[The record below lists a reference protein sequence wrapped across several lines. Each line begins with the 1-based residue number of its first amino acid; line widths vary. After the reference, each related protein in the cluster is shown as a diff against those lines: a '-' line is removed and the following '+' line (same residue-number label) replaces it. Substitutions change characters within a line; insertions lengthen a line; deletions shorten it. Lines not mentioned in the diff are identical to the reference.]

1 MSAQVQKPMSE
12 IRKELRIKWY
22 RCPIDPTVLREL
34 SKPSDLQGF
43 QMALG
48 HLGLWLLTGALSF
61 YFAVEQLWLGFLLT
75 IFLHGTVGTFFSAP
89 HHELCHGTV
98 FKTKRFNEIFL
109 QIFSTLG
116 LQNFHIY
123 KMSHSYHHRFTLHRI
138 ADKEVVLPKTPSLR
152 FLYLL
157 QLFTFNITGGFESRG
172 LFPTMRGLFRVAAD
186 RMEQPYNEWGAEL
199 YAEFPEER
207 LKAVHWARYLIAVHL
222 SFALFAVLIGYP
234 ILILIVS
241 LHPFIGNW
249 LRYFVGAPMHCG
261 LRSDVSDF
269 RKCVR
274 TITLD
279 PISEFLY
286 WHMNWHLEHHMFA
299 AVPCYN
305 LKKLYEAVADDMPK
319 PRTLISSWQEML
331 EVVKQQEADPAYEF
345 DTPVPPQRTRKEKEQ
360 QLELEASIGDLAP
373 TAIAQVYSIHR

>member
-22 RCPIDPTVLREL
+22 RCPIDPNILREL

-43 QMALG
+43 KMALG
-48 HLGLWLLTGALSF
+48 HLGLWLFTGSLSF
-61 YFAVEQLWLGFLLT
+61 YFAIEQFWLGFLLT

-98 FKTKRFNEIFL
+98 FKTKRLNEIFL
-109 QIFSTLG
+109 KIFSTLG
-116 LQNFHIY
+116 MQNFYIY

-152 FLYLL
+152 VLYLL

-172 LFPTMRGLFRVAAD
+172 LIPTMRGLFRVAAD
-186 RMEQPYNEWGAEL
+186 KMEQPYNEWGAEL

-222 SFALFAVLIGYP
+222 SFALITVLIGYP

-305 LKKLYEAVADDMPK
+305 LKKLYKAVAEDMPR
-319 PRTLISSWQEML
+319 PRTLISSWKEML
-331 EVVKQQEADPAYEF
+331 EVVKQQETDPAYEF
-345 DTPVPPQRTRKEKEQ
+345 ETPVPPQRTRKEKKQ

-373 TAIAQVYSIHR
+373 TAIA

>member
-1 MSAQVQKPMSE
+1 MSAQAQKPMSE

-43 QMALG
+43 KMALG
-48 HLGLWLLTGALSF
+48 HLGLWLLTGLLSF
-61 YFAVEQLWLGFLLT
+61 YFAIEQLWLGFLLM

-98 FKTKRFNEIFL
+98 FKTKRLNEIFL
-109 QIFSTLG
+109 RIFSTLG

-186 RMEQPYNEWGAEL
+186 RMEQPYNEWGTEL

-222 SFALFAVLIGYP
+222 SFAVFAVLIGYP

-305 LKKLYEAVADDMPK
+305 LKKLYEAVAEDMPK
-319 PRTLISSWQEML
+319 PRTLIGSWQEML
-331 EVVKQQEADPAYEF
+331 EVVKQQEADPAFEF

-373 TAIAQVYSIHR
+373 TAIA

>member
-34 SKPSDLQGF
+34 SKPSDIQGF

-109 QIFSTLG
+109 RIFSTLG

-207 LKAVHWARYLIAVHL
+207 QKAVHWARYLITVHL

-373 TAIAQVYSIHR
+373 TAIA

>member
-98 FKTKRFNEIFL
+98 FKTKRLNEIFL
-109 QIFSTLG
+109 RIFSTLG

-186 RMEQPYNEWGAEL
+186 RMEQPYNEWGTEL

-222 SFALFAVLIGYP
+222 SFAVFAMLIGYP

-305 LKKLYEAVADDMPK
+305 LKKLYEAVSEDMPK
-319 PRTLISSWQEML
+319 TRTLISSWQEML
-331 EVVKQQEADPAYEF
+331 EVVKQQEADPAFEF
-345 DTPVPPQRTRKEKEQ
+345 DTPVPP
-360 QLELEASIGDLAP
+360 
-373 TAIAQVYSIHR
+373 

>member
-1 MSAQVQKPMSE
+1 MSAQAQKPMSE

-43 QMALG
+43 KMALG
-48 HLGLWLLTGALSF
+48 HLGLWLLTGLLSF
-61 YFAVEQLWLGFLLT
+61 YFAIEQLWLGFLLM

-98 FKTKRFNEIFL
+98 FKTKRLNEIFL
-109 QIFSTLG
+109 RIFSTLG

-172 LFPTMRGLFRVAAD
+172 LFPMMRGLFRVAAD
-186 RMEQPYNEWGAEL
+186 QMEKPYNEWGTEL

-222 SFALFAVLIGYP
+222 SFAVFAVLIGYP

-305 LKKLYEAVADDMPK
+305 LKKLYEAVAEDMPK
-319 PRTLISSWQEML
+319 PRTLIGSWKEML
-331 EVVKQQEADPAYEF
+331 AVVKQQEADPAFEF

-373 TAIAQVYSIHR
+373 TAIA

>member
-48 HLGLWLLTGALSF
+48 HLGLWLLTGTLSF

-98 FKTKRFNEIFL
+98 FKTKHFNEIFL
-109 QIFSTLG
+109 RIFSTLG

-207 LKAVHWARYLIAVHL
+207 QKAVHWARYLITVHL

-305 LKKLYEAVADDMPK
+305 LKKLYEAVAEDMPK

-373 TAIAQVYSIHR
+373 TAIA

>member
-34 SKPSDLQGF
+34 SKPSDIQGF

-61 YFAVEQLWLGFLLT
+61 YFAVEQFWLGFLLT

-109 QIFSTLG
+109 RIFSTLG

-305 LKKLYEAVADDMPK
+305 LKKLYEAVAEDMPK

-373 TAIAQVYSIHR
+373 TAIA

>member
-22 RCPIDPTVLREL
+22 RCPIDPNILREL

-43 QMALG
+43 KMALG
-48 HLGLWLLTGALSF
+48 HLGLWLFTGSLSF
-61 YFAVEQLWLGFLLT
+61 YFAIEQFWLGFLLT

-98 FKTKRFNEIFL
+98 FKTKRLNEIFL
-109 QIFSTLG
+109 KIFSTLG
-116 LQNFHIY
+116 MQNFYIY

-152 FLYLL
+152 VLYLL

-186 RMEQPYNEWGAEL
+186 KMEQPYNEWGAEL

-222 SFALFAVLIGYP
+222 SFALITVLIGYP

-305 LKKLYEAVADDMPK
+305 LKKLYKAVAEDMPK
-319 PRTLISSWQEML
+319 PRTLISSWKEML
-331 EVVKQQEADPAYEF
+331 EVVKQQETDPAYEF
-345 DTPVPPQRTRKEKEQ
+345 ETPVPPQRTRKEKKQ

-373 TAIAQVYSIHR
+373 TAIA

>member
-1 MSAQVQKPMSE
+1 MSAQAQKPMSE

-43 QMALG
+43 KMALG
-48 HLGLWLLTGALSF
+48 HLGLWLLTGLLSF
-61 YFAVEQLWLGFLLT
+61 YFAIEQLWLGFLLM

-98 FKTKRFNEIFL
+98 FKTKRLNEIFL
-109 QIFSTLG
+109 RIFSTLG

-138 ADKEVVLPKTPSLR
+138 ADKEVVLPKAPSLK

-186 RMEQPYNEWGAEL
+186 RMEQPYNEWGTEL

-222 SFALFAVLIGYP
+222 SFAVFAVLIGYP

-305 LKKLYEAVADDMPK
+305 LKKLYEAVAEDMPK

-331 EVVKQQEADPAYEF
+331 EVVKQQEADPAFEF

-373 TAIAQVYSIHR
+373 TAIA

>member
-1 MSAQVQKPMSE
+1 MSAQAQKPMSE

-43 QMALG
+43 KMALG
-48 HLGLWLLTGALSF
+48 HLGLWLLTGLLGF
-61 YFAVEQLWLGFLLT
+61 YFAIEQLWLGFLLM

-98 FKTKRFNEIFL
+98 FKTKRLNEIFL
-109 QIFSTLG
+109 RIFSTLG

-138 ADKEVVLPKTPSLR
+138 ADKEVVLPKAPSLK

-186 RMEQPYNEWGAEL
+186 RMEQPYNEWGTEL

-222 SFALFAVLIGYP
+222 SFAVFAMLIGYP

-241 LHPFIGNW
+241 LYPFIGNW

-305 LKKLYEAVADDMPK
+305 LKKLYEAVAEDMPK
-319 PRTLISSWQEML
+319 PRTLIGSWKEML
-331 EVVKQQEADPAYEF
+331 AVVKQQEADPAFEF

-373 TAIAQVYSIHR
+373 TAIA

>member
-34 SKPSDLQGF
+34 SKPSDIQGF
-43 QMALG
+43 QMVLG

-61 YFAVEQLWLGFLLT
+61 YFAVEQFWLGFLLT

-109 QIFSTLG
+109 RIFSTLG

-305 LKKLYEAVADDMPK
+305 LKKLYEAVAEDMPK
-319 PRTLISSWQEML
+319 PRNLISSWQEML

-345 DTPVPPQRTRKEKEQ
+345 DTPVPPQRTRREKEQ

-373 TAIAQVYSIHR
+373 TAIA

>member
-34 SKPSDLQGF
+34 SKPSDFQGF
-43 QMALG
+43 RMALG
-48 HLGLWLLTGALSF
+48 HLWLWLLTGAVSF

-98 FKTKRFNEIFL
+98 FKTKRLNEIFL
-109 QIFSTLG
+109 RIFSTLG

-261 LRSDVSDF
+261 LQSDVSDF

-274 TITLD
+274 SITLD

-305 LKKLYEAVADDMPK
+305 LKKLYEAVAEDMPQ

-345 DTPVPPQRTRKEKEQ
+345 DTLTPLQRTRREKEQ
-360 QLELEASIGDLAP
+360 QIELEASIGDLAP
-373 TAIAQVYSIHR
+373 TAIA

>member
-109 QIFSTLG
+109 RIFSTLG

-138 ADKEVVLPKTPSLR
+138 ADKEVVLPKTPSLK

-305 LKKLYEAVADDMPK
+305 LKKLYEAVAEDMPK

-331 EVVKQQEADPAYEF
+331 KVVKQQEADPAYEF

-373 TAIAQVYSIHR
+373 TAIA

>member
-48 HLGLWLLTGALSF
+48 HLGLCLLTGALSF

-109 QIFSTLG
+109 RIFSTLG

-373 TAIAQVYSIHR
+373 TAIA

>member
-22 RCPIDPTVLREL
+22 RCPIDPNILREL

-43 QMALG
+43 KMALG
-48 HLGLWLLTGALSF
+48 HLGLWLFTGSLSF
-61 YFAVEQLWLGFLLT
+61 YFLIEQFWLGFLLT

-98 FKTKRFNEIFL
+98 FKTKRLNEIFL
-109 QIFSTLG
+109 KIFSTLG
-116 LQNFHIY
+116 MQNFYIY

-152 FLYLL
+152 VLYLL

-172 LFPTMRGLFRVAAD
+172 LIPTMRGLFRVAAD
-186 RMEQPYNEWGAEL
+186 KMEQPYNEWGAEL

-222 SFALFAVLIGYP
+222 SFALITVLIGYP

-305 LKKLYEAVADDMPK
+305 LKKLYKAVAEDMPR
-319 PRTLISSWQEML
+319 PRTLISSWKEML
-331 EVVKQQEADPAYEF
+331 EVVKQQETDPAYEF
-345 DTPVPPQRTRKEKEQ
+345 NTPVPPQRTRKEKKQ

-373 TAIAQVYSIHR
+373 TAIA

>member
-34 SKPSDLQGF
+34 SKPSDFQGF

-48 HLGLWLLTGALSF
+48 HLGLWLLTGAVSF
-61 YFAVEQLWLGFLLT
+61 YFAVEQLWIGFLLT

-109 QIFSTLG
+109 RIFSTLG

-138 ADKEVVLPKTPSLR
+138 ADKEVVLPKTPSLK

-207 LKAVHWARYLIAVHL
+207 QKAVHWARYLIAVHL

-319 PRTLISSWQEML
+319 PRTLISSWKEML

-345 DTPVPPQRTRKEKEQ
+345 DTPVPPQRTRSEKEQ

-373 TAIAQVYSIHR
+373 TAIA

>member
-98 FKTKRFNEIFL
+98 FKTKRLNEIFL
-109 QIFSTLG
+109 RIFSTLG

-207 LKAVHWARYLIAVHL
+207 QKAVHWARYLIAVHL

-319 PRTLISSWQEML
+319 PRTLISSWKEML

-345 DTPVPPQRTRKEKEQ
+345 DTLTPLQRTRREKEQ
-360 QLELEASIGDLAP
+360 QIELEASIGDLAP
-373 TAIAQVYSIHR
+373 TAIA

>member
-22 RCPIDPTVLREL
+22 RCPIDPNILREL

-43 QMALG
+43 KMALG
-48 HLGLWLLTGALSF
+48 HLGLWLFTGSLSF
-61 YFAVEQLWLGFLLT
+61 YFLIEQFWLGFLLT

-98 FKTKRFNEIFL
+98 FKTKRLNEIFL
-109 QIFSTLG
+109 KIFSTLG
-116 LQNFHIY
+116 MQNFYIY

-152 FLYLL
+152 VLYLL

-172 LFPTMRGLFRVAAD
+172 LIPTMRGLFRVAAD
-186 RMEQPYNEWGAEL
+186 KMEQPYNEWGAEL

-222 SFALFAVLIGYP
+222 SFALITVLIGYP

-305 LKKLYEAVADDMPK
+305 LKKLYEAVAEDMPK
-319 PRTLISSWQEML
+319 PRTLISSWKEMS
-331 EVVKQQEADPAYEF
+331 EIVKQQETDPAYEF
-345 DTPVPPQRTRKEKEQ
+345 ETPVPPQRTRKEKKQ

-373 TAIAQVYSIHR
+373 TAIA

>member
-43 QMALG
+43 QMGLG

-109 QIFSTLG
+109 RIFSTLG

-138 ADKEVVLPKTPSLR
+138 ADKEVVLPKTPSLK

-319 PRTLISSWQEML
+319 PRTLISSWKEML

-345 DTPVPPQRTRKEKEQ
+345 DTPVPPQRTRREKEQ

-373 TAIAQVYSIHR
+373 TAIA

>member
-34 SKPSDLQGF
+34 SKPSDIQGF

-61 YFAVEQLWLGFLLT
+61 YFAVEQFWLGFLLT

-109 QIFSTLG
+109 RIFSTLG

-207 LKAVHWARYLIAVHL
+207 QKAVHWARYLIAVHL

-305 LKKLYEAVADDMPK
+305 LKKLYEAVAEDMPK

-373 TAIAQVYSIHR
+373 TAIA

>member
-22 RCPIDPTVLREL
+22 RCPIDPNILREL

-43 QMALG
+43 KMALG
-48 HLGLWLLTGALSF
+48 HLGLWLFTGSLSF
-61 YFAVEQLWLGFLLT
+61 YFVIEQFWLGFLLT

-98 FKTKRFNEIFL
+98 FKTKRLNEIFL
-109 QIFSTLG
+109 KIFSTLG
-116 LQNFHIY
+116 MQNFYIY
-123 KMSHSYHHRFTLHRI
+123 KMSHSYHHRFTLHRV

-152 FLYLL
+152 VLYLL

-172 LFPTMRGLFRVAAD
+172 LIPTMRGLFRVAAD
-186 RMEQPYNEWGAEL
+186 KMEQPYNEWGAEL

-222 SFALFAVLIGYP
+222 SFALITVLIGYP

-305 LKKLYEAVADDMPK
+305 LKKLYEAVAEDMPK
-319 PRTLISSWQEML
+319 PRTLISSWKEML
-331 EVVKQQEADPAYEF
+331 EVVKQQETDPAYEF
-345 DTPVPPQRTRKEKEQ
+345 NTPVPPQRTRKEKKQ

-373 TAIAQVYSIHR
+373 TAIA

>member
-98 FKTKRFNEIFL
+98 FKTKRLNEIFL
-109 QIFSTLG
+109 RIFSTLG

-138 ADKEVVLPKTPSLR
+138 ADKEVVLPKTPSLK

-186 RMEQPYNEWGAEL
+186 RMEQPYNEWGTEL

-222 SFALFAVLIGYP
+222 SFAVFAMLIGYP

-305 LKKLYEAVADDMPK
+305 LKKLYEAVAEDMPK
-319 PRTLISSWQEML
+319 PRTLIGSWKEML

-373 TAIAQVYSIHR
+373 TAIA

>member
-22 RCPIDPTVLREL
+22 RCPIDPNILREL

-43 QMALG
+43 KMALG
-48 HLGLWLLTGALSF
+48 HLGLWLFTGSLSF
-61 YFAVEQLWLGFLLT
+61 YFVIEQFWLGFLLT

-98 FKTKRFNEIFL
+98 FKTKRLNEIFL
-109 QIFSTLG
+109 KIFSTLG
-116 LQNFHIY
+116 MQNFYIY

-152 FLYLL
+152 VLYLL

-172 LFPTMRGLFRVAAD
+172 LIPTMRGLFRVAAD
-186 RMEQPYNEWGAEL
+186 KMEQPYNEWGAEL

-222 SFALFAVLIGYP
+222 SFALITVLIGYP

-305 LKKLYEAVADDMPK
+305 LKKLYEAVAEDMPK
-319 PRTLISSWQEML
+319 PRTLISSWKEML
-331 EVVKQQEADPAYEF
+331 EVVKQQETDPAYEF
-345 DTPVPPQRTRKEKEQ
+345 NTPVPPQRTRKEKKQ

-373 TAIAQVYSIHR
+373 TAIA

>member
-34 SKPSDLQGF
+34 SKPSDIQGF

-61 YFAVEQLWLGFLLT
+61 YFAVEQFWLGFLLT

-109 QIFSTLG
+109 RIFSTLG

-305 LKKLYEAVADDMPK
+305 LKKLYEAVAEDMPK
-319 PRTLISSWQEML
+319 PRTLISSWKEML
-331 EVVKQQEADPAYEF
+331 EVVKQQETDPAYEF

-373 TAIAQVYSIHR
+373 TAIA

>member
-34 SKPSDLQGF
+34 SKPSDFQGF

-48 HLGLWLLTGALSF
+48 HLGLWLLTGAVSF

-109 QIFSTLG
+109 RIFSTLG
-116 LQNFHIY
+116 LQNFNIY

-138 ADKEVVLPKTPSLR
+138 ADKEVVLPKTPSLK

-207 LKAVHWARYLIAVHL
+207 LKAVHWARYLIAAHL

-319 PRTLISSWQEML
+319 PRTLISSWKEML

-345 DTPVPPQRTRKEKEQ
+345 DTPVPPQRTRREKEQ

-373 TAIAQVYSIHR
+373 TAIA

>member
-1 MSAQVQKPMSE
+1 MSAQAQKPMSE

-43 QMALG
+43 KMALG
-48 HLGLWLLTGALSF
+48 HLGLWLLTGLLSF
-61 YFAVEQLWLGFLLT
+61 YFAIEQLWLGFLLM

-98 FKTKRFNEIFL
+98 FKTKRLNEIFL
-109 QIFSTLG
+109 RIFSTLG

-123 KMSHSYHHRFTLHRI
+123 KMSHSYHHRFTLHPI
-138 ADKEVVLPKTPSLR
+138 ADKEVVLPKTPSLK

-186 RMEQPYNEWGAEL
+186 RMEQPYNEWGTEL

-222 SFALFAVLIGYP
+222 SFAVFAVLIGYP

-241 LHPFIGNW
+241 LHPFMGNW

-305 LKKLYEAVADDMPK
+305 LKKLYEAVAEDMPK

-331 EVVKQQEADPAYEF
+331 EVVKQQEADPAFEF

-373 TAIAQVYSIHR
+373 TAIA

>member
-98 FKTKRFNEIFL
+98 FKTKRLNEIFL
-109 QIFSTLG
+109 RIFSTLG

-172 LFPTMRGLFRVAAD
+172 LFPMMRGLFRVAAD
-186 RMEQPYNEWGAEL
+186 RMEQPYNEWGTEL

-222 SFALFAVLIGYP
+222 SFAVFAMLIGYP

-319 PRTLISSWQEML
+319 PRTLISSWKEML

-345 DTPVPPQRTRKEKEQ
+345 DTPVPPQRTRREKEQ

-373 TAIAQVYSIHR
+373 TAIA

>member
-1 MSAQVQKPMSE
+1 MSAQAQKPMSE

-43 QMALG
+43 KMALG
-48 HLGLWLLTGALSF
+48 HLGLWLLTGLLGF
-61 YFAVEQLWLGFLLT
+61 YFAIEQLWLGFLLM

-98 FKTKRFNEIFL
+98 FKTKRLNEIFL
-109 QIFSTLG
+109 RIFSTLG

-138 ADKEVVLPKTPSLR
+138 ADKEVVLPKTPSLK

-222 SFALFAVLIGYP
+222 SFAVFAVLIGYP

-241 LHPFIGNW
+241 LHPFMGNW

-305 LKKLYEAVADDMPK
+305 LKKLYEAVSEDMPK
-319 PRTLISSWQEML
+319 PRTLIGSWKEML
-331 EVVKQQEADPAYEF
+331 EVVKQQEADPAFEF

-373 TAIAQVYSIHR
+373 TAIA

>member
-61 YFAVEQLWLGFLLT
+61 YFAVEQFWLGFLLT

-109 QIFSTLG
+109 RIFSTLG

-305 LKKLYEAVADDMPK
+305 LKKLYEAVAEDMPK

-373 TAIAQVYSIHR
+373 TAIA

>member
-1 MSAQVQKPMSE
+1 
-12 IRKELRIKWY
+12 
-22 RCPIDPTVLREL
+22 
-34 SKPSDLQGF
+34 
-43 QMALG
+43 
-48 HLGLWLLTGALSF
+48 
-61 YFAVEQLWLGFLLT
+61 
-75 IFLHGTVGTFFSAP
+75 VGTFFSAP

-109 QIFSTLG
+109 RIFSTLG
-116 LQNFHIY
+116 LQNFQIY

-207 LKAVHWARYLIAVHL
+207 QKAVHWARYLIAVHL

-319 PRTLISSWQEML
+319 PRTLISSWKEML

-345 DTPVPPQRTRKEKEQ
+345 DTPVPPQRTRREKEQ

-373 TAIAQVYSIHR
+373 TAIA

>member
-1 MSAQVQKPMSE
+1 MSAQAQKPMSE

-22 RCPIDPTVLREL
+22 RCPIDPTVMREL

-98 FKTKRFNEIFL
+98 FKTKRLNEIFL
-109 QIFSTLG
+109 RIFSTLG

-186 RMEQPYNEWGAEL
+186 RMEQPYNEWGTEL

-222 SFALFAVLIGYP
+222 SFAVFAVLIGYP

-305 LKKLYEAVADDMPK
+305 LKKLYEAVAEDMPK

-373 TAIAQVYSIHR
+373 TAIA

>member
-34 SKPSDLQGF
+34 SKPSDIQGF

-109 QIFSTLG
+109 RIFSTLG

-207 LKAVHWARYLIAVHL
+207 QKAVHWARYLIAVHL

-373 TAIAQVYSIHR
+373 TAIA

>member
-1 MSAQVQKPMSE
+1 MSAQAQKPMSE

-43 QMALG
+43 KMALG
-48 HLGLWLLTGALSF
+48 HLGLWLLTGLLSF
-61 YFAVEQLWLGFLLT
+61 YFAIEQLWLGFLLM

-98 FKTKRFNEIFL
+98 FKTKRLNEIFL
-109 QIFSTLG
+109 RIFSTLG

-138 ADKEVVLPKTPSLR
+138 ADKEVVLPKTPSLK

-172 LFPTMRGLFRVAAD
+172 LFPTMLGLFRVAAD
-186 RMEQPYNEWGAEL
+186 RMEQPYNEWGTEL

-222 SFALFAVLIGYP
+222 SFAVFAVLIGYP

-241 LHPFIGNW
+241 LHPFMGNW

-305 LKKLYEAVADDMPK
+305 LKKLYEAVAEDMPK
-319 PRTLISSWQEML
+319 PRTLIGSWKEML
-331 EVVKQQEADPAYEF
+331 AVVKQQEADPAFEF

-373 TAIAQVYSIHR
+373 TAIA

>member
-34 SKPSDLQGF
+34 SKPSDFQGF

-48 HLGLWLLTGALSF
+48 HLGLWLLTGAVSF

-98 FKTKRFNEIFL
+98 FKTKRLNEIFL
-109 QIFSTLG
+109 RIFSTLG

-261 LRSDVSDF
+261 LQSDVSDF

-305 LKKLYEAVADDMPK
+305 LKKLYEAVAEDMPQH
-319 PRTLISSWQEML
+319 RTLISSWQEML
-331 EVVKQQEADPAYEF
+331 EVVKHQEADPAYEF
-345 DTPVPPQRTRKEKEQ
+345 DTPTPPQRTRREKEQ
-360 QLELEASIGDLAP
+360 QIELEASIGDLAP
-373 TAIAQVYSIHR
+373 TAIA

>member
-34 SKPSDLQGF
+34 SKPSDFQGF

-48 HLGLWLLTGALSF
+48 HLGLWLLTGAVSF

-98 FKTKRFNEIFL
+98 FKTKRLNEIFL
-109 QIFSTLG
+109 RIFSTLG

-261 LRSDVSDF
+261 LQSDVSDF

-274 TITLD
+274 SITLD

-305 LKKLYEAVADDMPK
+305 LKKLYEAVAEDMPQ

-345 DTPVPPQRTRKEKEQ
+345 DTLTPLQRTRREKEQ
-360 QLELEASIGDLAP
+360 QIELEASIGDLAP
-373 TAIAQVYSIHR
+373 TAIT

>member
-12 IRKELRIKWY
+12 IRKELRIKCY

-34 SKPSDLQGF
+34 SKPSDFQGF

-48 HLGLWLLTGALSF
+48 HLGLWLLTGAVSF

-98 FKTKRFNEIFL
+98 FKTKRLNEIFL
-109 QIFSTLG
+109 RIFSTLG

-186 RMEQPYNEWGAEL
+186 RMEQPYNEWGTEL

-207 LKAVHWARYLIAVHL
+207 QKAVHWARYLIAVHL

-305 LKKLYEAVADDMPK
+305 LKKLYEAVAEDMPQ

-345 DTPVPPQRTRKEKEQ
+345 DTPVPPQRTRREKEQ

-373 TAIAQVYSIHR
+373 TAIA

>member
-43 QMALG
+43 KMALG
-48 HLGLWLLTGALSF
+48 HLGLWLLTGLLSF
-61 YFAVEQLWLGFLLT
+61 YFAIEQLWLGFLLM

-98 FKTKRFNEIFL
+98 FKTKRLNEIFL
-109 QIFSTLG
+109 RIFSTLG

-186 RMEQPYNEWGAEL
+186 RMEQPYNEWGTEL

-222 SFALFAVLIGYP
+222 SFAVFAMLIGYP

-305 LKKLYEAVADDMPK
+305 LKKLYEAVAEDMPK
-319 PRTLISSWQEML
+319 PRTLIGSWKEML
-331 EVVKQQEADPAYEF
+331 EVVKQQEADPAFEF

-373 TAIAQVYSIHR
+373 TAIA

>member
-98 FKTKRFNEIFL
+98 FKTKRLNEIFL
-109 QIFSTLG
+109 RIFSTLG

-157 QLFTFNITGGFESRG
+157 QVFTFNITGGFESRG

-186 RMEQPYNEWGAEL
+186 RMEQPYNEWGTEL

-222 SFALFAVLIGYP
+222 SFAVFAVLIGYP

-241 LHPFIGNW
+241 LHPFMGNW

-305 LKKLYEAVADDMPK
+305 LKKLYEAVAEDMPK
-319 PRTLISSWQEML
+319 PRTLIGSWKEML
-331 EVVKQQEADPAYEF
+331 AVVKQQEADPAFEF

-373 TAIAQVYSIHR
+373 TAIA